1 LDFKLHLQQENAQ
14 HSDETQEQV
23 IDAEHSDDSFGKTDV
38 CQVFDDE
45 TLEIEGIEKPE
56 LQQVDWLRRGQLCER
71 LGRVEDAERAY
82 RVCTY
87 TDANFTAW

>member
-56 LQQVDWLRRGQLCER
+56 LQQVSCSLHLFVGFISHLRAFVRD
-71 LGRVEDAERAY
+71 VH
-82 RVCTY
+82 
-87 TDANFTAW
+87 